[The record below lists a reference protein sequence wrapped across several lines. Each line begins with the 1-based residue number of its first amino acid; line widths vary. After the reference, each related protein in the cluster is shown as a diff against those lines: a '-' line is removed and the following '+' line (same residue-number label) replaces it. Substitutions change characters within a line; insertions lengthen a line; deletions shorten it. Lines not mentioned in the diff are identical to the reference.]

1 MATASPAVR
10 GRDRGRGMVEGV
22 PPACLL
28 LLARGGM
35 WAGRAAAPPGPQL
48 SLRGRK
54 GWVGRAVEGSGGG
67 DIATAR
73 KPAA

>member
-48 SLRGRK
+48 SLPGRK
-54 GWVGRAVEGSGGG
+54 G
-67 DIATAR
+67 
-73 KPAA
+73 